1 MVWLSDG
8 MVSTVSSMTD
18 KLWAIRWTL
27 FMSKTRISC
36 SDMDRANPRLY
47 RFFQADEDDFVYGV
61 AVV

>member
-1 MVWLSDG
+1 
-8 MVSTVSSMTD
+8 MTD